1 MSTVSKRELKIIKE
15 KAFAM
20 FDAGLTNKEVK
31 ATLEIGV
38 STTTTWRALWRKINQ
53 EGIKMPVEYYQELYP
68 NLSDVTYQALA
79 DGKIKTSIIRRNFL

>member
-20 FDAGLTNKEVK
+20 FDAGFTNKEVK
-31 ATLEIGV
+31 ATLEIGL

>member
-1 MSTVSKRELKIIKE
+1 MATTSKRELKIIKE

-20 FDAGLTNKEVK
+20 FDAGMTNKEVK
-31 ATLEIGV
+31 ATLEIGL
-38 STTTTWRALWRKINQ
+38 STTTTWRALWRDINQ
-53 EGIKMPVEYYQELYP
+53 NGIKMPIDYYKELYP